1 MFDGLK
7 GRFAKPADDGSA
19 EQTYLRMQW
28 KRLMLLLGLV
38 LVAFLAAVAGIAFG
52 AVDLPFIETLQI
64 VVNDIFLHAFGD
76 IGADTGDDVIVTTL
90 RMPRIVLCLLTGASL
105 GMAGAIMQGLLRNP
119 LVSPFTLGVSTAAA
133 FGAAMAIVFGTSIL
147 GTAYY
152 ASFSFLGQYITVDTI
167 LKTIAAFGFGVL
179 SIIIVLQIARKTNI
193 SRSTLILSGVIVS
206 YIFQSGLM
214 LAKFLSDDAQ
224 LRDITMWMMGGF
236 TGTTWGMILIVLP
249 IVVVCGIYLEK
260 LAVDINALSSG
271 DDVASNLGVDVK
283 KLRNRGLFISTL
295 IASVCIAFTGTIGFV
310 GLMAPHLCRMIIGND
325 HRYLVPA
332 SALLGAIILVISDLF
347 ARLVMRPAEIPV
359 GVIMYVIGG
368 IFFMWLVFKGKAGE
382 NA

>member
-1 MFDGLK
+1 
-7 GRFAKPADDGSA
+7 
-19 EQTYLRMQW
+19 MQII
-28 KRLMLLLGLV
+28 L
-38 LVAFLAAVAGIAFG
+38 
-52 AVDLPFIETLQI
+52 
-64 VVNDIFLHAFGD
+64 NDIFLHAFGN
-76 IGADTGDDVIVTTL
+76 IGAETGDDIIVTTL

-119 LVSPFTLGVSTAAA
+119 LVSPFTLGVSTAAS

-147 GTAYY
+147 GTSYY
-152 ASFSFLGQYITVDTI
+152 ASFTVLGQYITLDTI
-167 LKTIAAFGFGVL
+167 LKTVCAFGFGML
-179 SIIIVLQIARKTNI
+179 SIVIVLQIARKTNV

-214 LAKFLSDDAQ
+214 LAKFLSDDTQ

-236 TGTTWGMILIVLP
+236 TGITWGMILVVLP
-249 IVVVCGIYLEK
+249 IVLICGIYLEK

-271 DDVASNLGVDVK
+271 DDVATNLGIDVV
-283 KLRNRGLFISTL
+283 KLRNRGLFVSTL

-325 HRYLVPA
+325 HRFLVPA
-332 SALLGAIILVISDLF
+332 SALLGAVILVVSDLF

-359 GVIMYVIGG
+359 GVVMYIIGG
-368 IFFMWLVFKGKAGE
+368 VFFIWLVFKGRAGE
-382 NA
+382 DV